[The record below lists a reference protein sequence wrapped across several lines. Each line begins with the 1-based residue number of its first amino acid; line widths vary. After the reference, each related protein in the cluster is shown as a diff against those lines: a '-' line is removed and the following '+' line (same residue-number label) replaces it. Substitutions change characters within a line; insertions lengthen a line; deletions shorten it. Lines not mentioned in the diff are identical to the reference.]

1 MPATVPASRNQPLW
15 QLIALVLVTAIVV
28 AVPAMVLRAASERL
42 QAALDAVAH
51 TYDVKAT
58 AYELLY
64 VIREA
69 ETAALVLNAGVETPQ
84 TRPVLRENVAATR
97 RLVRDLAR
105 LTRDNPD
112 QQVRIGA
119 LGALLASRMQAAED
133 LAALPVGSHDT
144 EAVRRM
150 ALESRIRQPAL
161 EIIEN
166 ETRLVDARVHAAEAL
181 RRQASVLRWGAVLA
195 QLLLLGGLVYVWQR
209 QMSGRLSAERETR
222 RASARAQAVLQ
233 TVREPIVLVDGKG
246 CVLMHN
252 TAFAELYGE
261 PDATRR
267 LLREIGDGAWSDP
280 VMTQRLDDVIGR
292 GRELWDHEHPQRTRD
307 GVQRTMLVSARQ
319 MELPDVDD
327 KVVLVLASDITV
339 RKATEAQ
346 LQDLNRQLEG
356 KVEQVSEVNRELE
369 AFSYSVSHDLRAPLR
384 HVAGFA
390 DKLARH
396 LGDEADEKST
406 HYIEVIGS
414 SARRMSQLIDDLL
427 IYSRLGR
434 GAMQLKAVDMQS
446 MVAETRA
453 ILDANLASDAPG
465 RRVSWS
471 IAPLPMVV
479 ADENMLRTVWL
490 NLLGNAVKYSAR
502 VAEARVEVGYERED
516 DGTHHF
522 HVRDNGAGFEMQY
535 AGKLF
540 GVFQRMHK
548 ASEFPGTGIGLA
560 SVRRVLTRHG
570 GRIWAESTPDVGS
583 TFHFTLPA
591 SLDAPSSNANPT
603 P

>member
-384 HVAGFA
+384 AIDNFSA
-390 DKLARH
+390 FLAEDHAAQLDEGGLRL
-396 LGDEADEKST
+396 LGKVRGNA
-406 HYIEVIGS
+406 
-414 SARRMSQLIDDLL
+414 ARMGQLIDAILAFARAGKQDLAPD
-427 IYSRLGR
+427 R
-434 GAMQLKAVDMQS
+434 VDMAALART
-446 MVAETRA
+446 VFEEVREDAGVDAELRMGEIPAAHGDRT
-453 ILDANLASDAPG
+453 
-465 RRVSWS
+465 
-471 IAPLPMVV
+471 
-479 ADENMLRTVWL
+479 MLRQVWV
-490 NLLGNAVKYSAR
+490 NLLSNAVK
-502 VAEARVEVGYERED
+502 
-516 DGTHHF
+516 F
-522 HVRDNGAGFEMQY
+522 GA
-535 AGKLF
+535 AN
-540 GVFQRMHK
+540 
-548 ASEFPGTGIGLA
+548 
-560 SVRRVLTRHG
+560 
-570 GRIWAESTPDVGS
+570 
-583 TFHFTLPA
+583 
-591 SLDAPSSNANPT
+591 APVVV
-603 P
+603 

>member
-465 RRVSWS
+465 RRVSW
-471 IAPLPMVV
+471 
-479 ADENMLRTVWL
+479 
-490 NLLGNAVKYSAR
+490 
-502 VAEARVEVGYERED
+502 
-516 DGTHHF
+516 
-522 HVRDNGAGFEMQY
+522 
-535 AGKLF
+535 
-540 GVFQRMHK
+540 
-548 ASEFPGTGIGLA
+548 
-560 SVRRVLTRHG
+560 
-570 GRIWAESTPDVGS
+570 
-583 TFHFTLPA
+583 
-591 SLDAPSSNANPT
+591 
-603 P
+603 